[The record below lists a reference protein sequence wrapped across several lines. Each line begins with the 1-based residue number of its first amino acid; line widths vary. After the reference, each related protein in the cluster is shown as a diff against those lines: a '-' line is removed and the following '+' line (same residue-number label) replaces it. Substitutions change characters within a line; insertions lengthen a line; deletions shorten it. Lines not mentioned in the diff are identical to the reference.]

1 MKWYYYRLCE
11 MKRLSLAVYRFHV
24 YRTYIT
30 ILCILGWN
38 GEILLIPVIKIEY
51 VHSYSLNAL
60 LFQCLILI
68 FK

>member
-1 MKWYYYRLCE
+1 
-11 MKRLSLAVYRFHV
+11 MKRLFLAVYRFHV
-24 YRTYIT
+24 YRIILHLKNPQTIT

-38 GEILLIPVIKIEY
+38 GEILLITVIKIEY

-68 FK
+68 FKF